1 MSIEKRKLSR
11 LRLTDQLQSRARIDM
26 EAVAEYSAWL
36 RDHPTQEMAAIVVF
50 DDLVADGFHRKLAYD
65 SAGRVW
71 ISALCL
77 AGGERAALLYSCGAN
92 AEHGV
97 RRTNADKLLVVRR
110 LLADEEWRP
119 WSDRRLAGIAHVSPT
134 FVSAVRASDS
144 RFQMDARRV
153 QRGDGEYIQKVRL
166 KPAGKS
172 RDPSIK
178 RVLAAIVLLG
188 KQAPNKFLPGLTE
201 PQRTRLH
208 DGTLLAART
217 FLDSL

>member
-11 LRLTDQLQSRARIDM
+11 LRLLDQLQSRARIDM

-36 RDHPTQEMAAIVVF
+36 RDNPKKEMAAIVVF

-65 SAGRVW
+65 SAGRTW
-71 ISALCL
+71 IRALSFP
-77 AGGERAALLYSCGAN
+77 GGARAALLYSCGAN

-110 LLADEEWRP
+110 LLDDKEWRP
-119 WSDRRLAGIAHVSPT
+119 WSDRRLAGLAHVSQT

-153 QRGDGEYIQKVRL
+153 QRGDVEYIQKVRL
-166 KPAGKS
+166 KPVSKS
-172 RDPSIK
+172 LDPSIK
-178 RVLAAIVLLG
+178 RVLAAIVLIA
-188 KQAPNKFLPGLTE
+188 KQTPNKFDAGLTE

-208 DGTLLAART
+208 DGTLLKART